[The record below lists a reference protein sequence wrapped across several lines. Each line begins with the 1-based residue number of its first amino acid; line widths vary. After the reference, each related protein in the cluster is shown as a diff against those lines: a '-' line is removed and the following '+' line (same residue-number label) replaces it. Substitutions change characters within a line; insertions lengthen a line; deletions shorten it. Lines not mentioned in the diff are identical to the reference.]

1 MSKVHAYFSNT
12 QKIQNGIVYIYLNKD
27 GKEIECTEVSPHKPD
42 DITRL
47 FSDNIYL
54 GEVIQFSHSI
64 KDENYVDREI
74 TRI

>member
-1 MSKVHAYFSNT
+1 MPTVHAYFSKT
-12 QKIQNGIVYIYLNKD
+12 QKIQNGIVYIYFKED

-54 GEVIQFSHSI
+54 GEVVKFSHSI
-64 KDENYVDREI
+64 KDENYVDRKI
-74 TRI
+74 TRM